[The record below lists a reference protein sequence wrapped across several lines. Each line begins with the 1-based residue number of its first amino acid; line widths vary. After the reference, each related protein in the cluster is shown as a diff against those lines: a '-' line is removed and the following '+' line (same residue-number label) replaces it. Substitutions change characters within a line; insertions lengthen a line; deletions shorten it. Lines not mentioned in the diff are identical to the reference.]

1 MDVNGVFRLKDGFL
15 LERIDG
21 EVSVYHPTLTT
32 AVYLNETGALIWE
45 LCDGH
50 RTVAEIITILSDQ
63 YPGNEAQI
71 TDDVKS
77 VISRLLEHHIGELI
91 T

>member
-1 MDVNGVFRLKDGFL
+1 MDVSGVIRLKEGFL

-45 LCDGH
+45 LCDGR
-50 RTVAEIITILSDQ
+50 RTVAEIIGILNDQ

-71 TDDVKS
+71 ADDVKS
-77 VISRLLEHHIGELI
+77 VISRLVENQIGELL